1 MNRLSH
7 PVRGLGL
14 CSGGLDSILSA
25 LVLRDQGVEVAW
37 ISFETPFFTAEK
49 ARAAAEQTGV
59 PLLVRDITPIY
70 LKMLR
75 HPKRGFGRNMNPCLD
90 CHTLMFQLAGEEMKR
105 SGFDFLFSGEVLG
118 QRPMSQNRNFLRYV
132 EKHSG
137 FDGFVLRPLSALRLE
152 PTVPESDGRVDRD
165 RLLGITGRGRKD
177 QIALAEAYGVTEYP
191 APAGGCL
198 LTDRNYSLRLRD
210 LLERDPDPPL
220 ARIHF
225 LRYGRHFRLTD
236 TARLVVGRDKA
247 DNIGLM
253 GLYDRSRHIY
263 LKTRG
268 APGPVALLPDANSD
282 VVGADEVREAAS
294 ICAGYSRAGKE
305 ETAEVTVFAPEGRER
320 IRVAP
325 MPTAA
330 SRRRML

>member
-1 MNRLSH
+1 MDKLSQ

-25 LVLRDQGVEVAW
+25 LVLRDQGVEVEW
-37 ISFETPFFTAEK
+37 ISFETPFFAADK
-49 ARAAAEQTGV
+49 ARAAADQTGV
-59 PLLVRDITPIY
+59 PLRVRDITPIY
-70 LKMLR
+70 LDMLR

-118 QRPMSQNRNFLRYV
+118 QRPMSQNRNSLRYV

-152 PTVPESDGRVDRD
+152 PTIPETDGRVDRD
-165 RLLGITGRGRKD
+165 RLLGIAGRGRKD

-210 LLERDPDPPL
+210 LLDRDPDPPPT
-220 ARIHF
+220 RIHL

-236 TARLVVGRDKA
+236 TARLMVGRDKA
-247 DNIGLM
+247 DNIGIM

-268 APGPVALLPDANSD
+268 APGPVALIPDP
-282 VVGADEVREAAS
+282 VGPAEIREAAS
-294 ICAGYSRAGKE
+294 VCAGYSRAAKE
-305 ETAEVTVFAPEGRER
+305 ETAEVTVFDSEGRER

-325 MPTAA
+325 MPAA
-330 SRRRML
+330 ESRRRMV